1 MLDTMSDDELM
12 DNDDYDLEYDDSEPD
27 VEADLENQYYNSKT
41 LKEDD
46 PDAALA
52 AFLRVLQLEEEK
64 GDWGFKA
71 LKQMMK
77 IEFHLGRFT
86 QMMEH
91 YQQLLT
97 YIKVFLSYYHH
108 NIVF

>member
-1 MLDTMSDDELM
+1 MSDDELM

-41 LKEDD
+41 LKEED
-46 PDAALA
+46 PDGALA
-52 AFLRVLQLEEEK
+52 AFTRVLQLEEEK

-71 LKQMMK
+71 LKQIMK
-77 IEFHLGRFT
+77 LEFNLGRYA

-97 YIKVFLSYYHH
+97 YIKVFVYLYY
-108 NIVF
+108 